1 MILQKEMFSF
11 PFPLFV
17 FSIWFVLYFWASP
30 LPPCFALS
38 HLRIFPSDIF
48 KVRMG
53 YHDLLMALESDSDIV
68 FCLQP

>member
-1 MILQKEMFSF
+1 MILQKEMFPF

-30 LPPCFALS
+30 LPPC
-38 HLRIFPSDIF
+38 LRIFPSDIF

-68 FCLQP
+68 FCL